1 LALQAFRLTAHYD
14 RAIATY
20 LAGQVKSDVFPGELV
35 LKFERSQLLRY
46 GENPHQQ
53 AAFYV
58 ERGTTAPSLAT
69 SRQLHGKE
77 LSYNNLLDLE
87 SALSLVQEFEE
98 PAAVLIKHTNPCGTA
113 VAGRLS
119 QAFLNAYN
127 ADSVSAFGCVMALNR
142 TVDEETALAI
152 SEPGRF
158 VEAIIAPDFSSP
170 ALHLLTTRPS
180 WKANVRLIEVGELG
194 TGRDRGW
201 DYRRVTAGLLV
212 QTRDNE
218 PDVRN
223 DWKVVTQRHPTSEEL
238 ADLQFAWKV
247 VKHVKSNAI
256 VLAKARQTIGVG
268 AGQMNRVESVDIAT
282 RKAGEHARGSVLA
295 SDAFFP
301 FRDAP
306 DLAAKF
312 GVRAIIQPGGSK
324 RDDESIAACNE
335 HHIAMIFTGRRHFKH

>member
-1 LALQAFRLTAHYD
+1 
-14 RAIATY
+14 
-20 LAGQVKSDVFPGELV
+20 
-35 LKFERSQLLRY
+35 
-46 GENPHQQ
+46 
-53 AAFYV
+53 
-58 ERGTTAPSLAT
+58 
-69 SRQLHGKE
+69 
-77 LSYNNLLDLE
+77 
-87 SALSLVQEFEE
+87 
-98 PAAVLIKHTNPCGTA
+98 
-113 VAGRLS
+113 
-119 QAFLNAYN
+119 
-127 ADSVSAFGCVMALNR
+127 
-142 TVDEETALAI
+142 
-152 SEPGRF
+152 
-158 VEAIIAPDFSSP
+158 
-170 ALHLLTTRPS
+170 
-180 WKANVRLIEVGELG
+180 
-194 TGRDRGW
+194 
-201 DYRRVTAGLLV
+201 VTAGLLV